1 MKLREQGVA
10 LLVVLLILSL
20 MVTIAAVIAE
30 RNGRTFFAYSSAVGS
45 AAGKVG
51 WLYGRDDSKTNLTEE
66 QAGVAPENASGTK
79 LGAVRTT
86 V

>member
-30 RNGRTFFAYSSAVGS
+30 RNGRTFLRTVAQ
-45 AAGKVG
+45 
-51 WLYGRDDSKTNLTEE
+51 LDQL
-66 QAGVAPENASGTK
+66 QAK
-79 LGAVRTT
+79 WD
-86 V
+86 

>member
-30 RNGRTFFAYSSAVGS
+30 R
-45 AAGKVG
+45 
-51 WLYGRDDSKTNLTEE
+51 
-66 QAGVAPENASGTK
+66 
-79 LGAVRTT
+79 
-86 V
+86 

>member
-30 RNGRTFFAYSSAVGS
+30 RNGRTFLRTVAQ
-45 AAGKVG
+45 
-51 WLYGRDDSKTNLTEE
+51 LDQL
-66 QAGVAPENASGTK
+66 QAKWDGYTAE
-79 LGAVRTT
+79 
-86 V
+86 

>member
-30 RNGRTFFAYSSAVGS
+30 RTGRTFLRTVAKLDQLQSKWDGYTAETIATQLLQSSMTDAPRKKHL
-45 AAGKVG
+45 APK
-51 WLYGRDDSKTNLTEE
+51 WDD
-66 QAGVAPENASGTK
+66 
-79 LGAVRTT
+79 
-86 V
+86 